1 MAGLYLRT
9 FGLPVLLDD
18 EGRAV
23 PEIRRKD
30 VALLVY
36 LSVERDRRHARSQ
49 LATLLWGDTAEE
61 RARHSLTQS
70 LRRIQ
75 QATGALV
82 VGRDSVSWEGPL
94 KSDLDVFTSE
104 SDEELSVY
112 TRPFL
117 DGFEAGLGAEDFQTW
132 ADATR
137 AGLRARALRMLDERS
152 AGSEKAGDWA
162 RALRLARR
170 AADVDPLYESAHRRI
185 MTALARAGERN
196 AALQHFDEFSR
207 WLAQEIGGSPDPDT
221 MALAREIRVTEVAS
235 APPPLRAGSPPP
247 QDDHEAVLEPA
258 LRETRTQHHR
268 KGWIAAGAVVAATTL
283 VISFARDAGSIGTVE
298 TRPFPNVSGRSP
310 LERTGMPCVA
320 GSAVARFVRES
331 YPDNVP
337 LRPAEPFTKSWT
349 LRNTGACEWDS
360 RFFVRLEGGSGGRL
374 SLTSPRL
381 PLRRLVPPGDT
392 YTVVVPMKAPTRE
405 GVHREDWSLRDA
417 EGALVPVSS
426 SNTIWAKVR
435 VYVRPALPCTS
446 ADAVAR
452 FVGETVPDDTILV
465 AGGRFTKRWTLR
477 NGGSCAWHPGIT
489 LRRVTNPAPLSGDVH
504 RVALADTVEPGE
516 NHTFEVAMRAP
527 PVPGI
532 AEEHWHLADA
542 SGETIRVAASKT
554 IWVRVVVSP
563 R

>member
-9 FGLPVLLDD
+9 FGLPAIVDA

-23 PEIRRKD
+23 PDIRRKD

-75 QATGALV
+75 QATGALDL
-82 VGRDSVSWEGPL
+82 GRDSVSWEGPL
-94 KSDLDVFTSE
+94 ATDLDAFTST
-104 SDEELSVY
+104 SDEDLSVY
-112 TRPFL
+112 VRPFL
-117 DGFEAGLGAEDFQTW
+117 DGFDAGSGAEDFHTW
-132 ADATR
+132 TDATR
-137 AGLRARALRMLDERS
+137 AALRSRALRILDERG
-152 AGSEKAGDWA
+152 AEAEHAGDWP

-170 AADVDPLYESAHRRI
+170 AVDVDPLYEAAHRRV

-196 AALQHFDEFSR
+196 GALQHFDEFSR

-221 MALAREIRVTEVAS
+221 TALAREIRLSEEAAPS
-235 APPPLRAGSPPP
+235 ARTGSPPAQPNGAAAPEAALPGTGP
-247 QDDHEAVLEPA
+247 Q
-258 LRETRTQHHR
+258 HR
-268 KGWIAAGAVVAATTL
+268 RNRWIAAGAVVAATTL
-283 VISFARDAGSIGTVE
+283 VVWFARDAGSISTAE
-298 TRPFPNVSGRSP
+298 TRPYPQVPGRSP
-310 LERTGMPCVA
+310 LARAGLPCAA
-320 GSAVARFVRES
+320 GSAVARFVRET

-381 PLRRLVPPGDT
+381 PIQRLVPPGDT

-435 VYVRPALPCTS
+435 VYVRPASPCTS

-452 FVGETVPDDTILV
+452 FVGETIPDDTTLT
-465 AGGRFTKRWTLR
+465 AEARFTKRWTLR
-477 NGGSCAWHPGIT
+477 NGGACAWHPGIA
-489 LRRVTNPAPLSGDVH
+489 LRRVNGHAPLSGSMD
-504 RVALADTVEPGE
+504 RVELADTVEPGE
-516 NHTFEVAMRAP
+516 NHTFVVQMRAP
-527 PVPGI
+527 SFPGI
-532 AEEHWHLADA
+532 AEEHWYLSDF

-554 IWVRVVVSP
+554 IWVRVVVP
-563 R
+563 AR